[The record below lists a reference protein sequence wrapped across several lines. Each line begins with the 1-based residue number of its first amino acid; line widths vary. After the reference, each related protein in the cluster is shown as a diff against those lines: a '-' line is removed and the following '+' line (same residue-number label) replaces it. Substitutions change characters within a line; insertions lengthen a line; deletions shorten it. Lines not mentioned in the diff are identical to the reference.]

1 MSALLSIDDSLDNST
16 ANSTDTSASKR
27 ERALGKILCEA
38 ASEGDLEHIKQL
50 VESNASV
57 DTCDYDKRYAMHLA
71 AAEGHLEVV
80 RYLISQ
86 NGNVNVKDRWGG
98 YPLKDAAVGGH
109 TAVRDLLLQ
118 HGAKIDES
126 DQLALAQQL
135 CGMAAK
141 GELEGVKGLIEC
153 RVSVNASLYDQ
164 RTALHL
170 AAAEGQYD
178 VVQYLLGMQADVNAK
193 DRWGGDALKDAM
205 RGNHRKVTE
214 LLKEAGALGLS
225 DEHSDHGMTMGERMC
240 KAASRGDL
248 EEIKSLVAK
257 NASVNACDYDRRSAL
272 HLAAAEG
279 HHEVVAF
286 LVIYGANVNCTDRW
300 GGDPL
305 KDAIRGGHSQ
315 VQTILRNAGGR
326 GEQDDHSDHKDHGDR
341 MCNAAAKGD
350 VAQIKNLVAKGASV
364 NACDYDR
371 RSALHLAAAEGHD
384 KVVEFLIQCGANV
397 MCVDRWGA
405 SPLKDAVRGGHTR
418 VQQLLFDAGACM
430 ENKIEA
436 VKAQVC

>member
-1 MSALLSIDDSLDNST
+1 MESLDNSS

-71 AAEGHLEVV
+71 AAEGHVEVV

-86 NGNVNVKDRWGG
+86 KGNVNVKDRWGG

-118 HGAKIDES
+118 HGAKIDEA
-126 DQLALAQQL
+126 DQQALGQQL
-135 CGMAAK
+135 
-141 GELEGVKGLIEC
+141 
-153 RVSVNASLYDQ
+153 
-164 RTALHL
+164 
-170 AAAEGQYD
+170 
-178 VVQYLLGMQADVNAK
+178 
-193 DRWGGDALKDAM
+193 
-205 RGNHRKVTE
+205 
-214 LLKEAGALGLS
+214 
-225 DEHSDHGMTMGERMC
+225 
-240 KAASRGDL
+240 
-248 EEIKSLVAK
+248 
-257 NASVNACDYDRRSAL
+257 
-272 HLAAAEG
+272 
-279 HHEVVAF
+279 
-286 LVIYGANVNCTDRW
+286 
-300 GGDPL
+300 
-305 KDAIRGGHSQ
+305 
-315 VQTILRNAGGR
+315 
-326 GEQDDHSDHKDHGDR
+326 

-350 VAQIKNLVAKGASV
+350 LAQIKNLVAKGASV

-436 VKAQVC
+436 VKAQVRRRWRRCLY